1 MWPFKKKAD
10 NSTLKSPDDLLL
22 DALTGGNTSSA
33 GVNVT
38 DTKAM
43 QVAAVNSCVRVLST
57 AFAALPL
64 HLKRTD
70 GQVTENAKDHPLYY
84 LLHSS
89 PNDEMIAYNHRQ
101 VIMDQ
106 LLYCGTSF
114 NELARDGRGR
124 VREITPLCG
133 TVKVDRDSNG
143 RLIYDFYDGKT
154 NRLIQD
160 RNIWRITGYTKNGI
174 IGLSPLAVARET
186 IGQAIAANDF
196 GGSVFKNGGKL
207 SGLLKVQQKLDP
219 EQQKDILRAWN
230 KSFSG
235 SSNAGKTGLLH
246 NGADFVQASMSL
258 VDAQFLETMK
268 FNRSQ
273 IAGIYG
279 VPPHMIGDLERAT
292 FSNIEHQSIDFVI
305 YSLLPYIVN
314 FEQTVMRDLLAPSER
329 LQYQAK
335 FSVDGLLRG
344 DSKARAEF
352 YKAMHNMGA
361 LERNEIRAF
370 ENLNPI
376 EGGDNTYMQINMGK
390 IDDDGNIGQQN
401 ETTQQ
406 TSESDQDEPERSQAV

>member
-1 MWPFKKKAD
+1 MWPFTKSKKVD
-10 NSTLKSPDDLLL
+10 NSTLASPDEVLRNALL
-22 DALTGGNTSSA
+22 GGNASSS

-38 DTKAM
+38 ETKAM

-57 AFAALPL
+57 AFSALPL
-64 HLKRTD
+64 HLKRKD
-70 GQVTENAKDHPLYY
+70 GERTENAKDHPLYH

-89 PNDEMIAYNHRQ
+89 PNEEMIAYNHRQ
-101 VIMDQ
+101 VIMDN
-106 LLYCGTSF
+106 LLYKGTSF
-114 NELARDGRGR
+114 NEYSRDGRGR

-133 TVKVDRDSNG
+133 DVLVDRDSRD
-143 RLIYDFYDGKT
+143 RLVYDYFDGST
-154 NRLIQD
+154 NRIISND
-160 RNIWRITGYTKNGI
+160 NMWRITGYTKNGI
-174 IGLSPLAVARET
+174 VGLSPLAVARET

-207 SGLLKVQQKLDP
+207 SGILKVTQRLSP
-219 EQQKDILRAWN
+219 EQQHDILEAWN
-230 KSFSG
+230 KSFTG
-235 SSNAGKTGLLH
+235 STNAGKTGLLH
-246 NGADFVQASMSL
+246 NGADFQQASMSL

-314 FEQTVMRDLLAPSER
+314 FEQTVVRDLLTPRER
-329 LQYQAK
+329 LQYHAK

-344 DSKARAEF
+344 DSQARAEF
-352 YKAMHNMGA
+352 YKALFNMGA
-361 LERNEIRAF
+361 IEIDEIRGF
-370 ENLNPI
+370 ENMNPVH
-376 EGGDNTYMQINMGK
+376 GGNNRYMQIAMGK
-390 IDDDGNIGQQN
+390 LDDDGNIGQQH

-406 TSESDQDEPERSQAV
+406 TTESNQD